1 MPLARH
7 DQCVLSA
14 KKGCHPKSPLL
25 RNWGASMTSRRPPEE
40 LLQQEVRELTD
51 LLRYHDSFAD
61 FRDTL
66 AARGSP
72 ASETI
77 LAGLIE
83 GEDNSRYGVILT
95 ASEECILFEAAPNG
109 SLTRWEIIDE
119 LDALTPA
126 FKAVSVGVSMM
137 RRGQIS

>member
-1 MPLARH
+1 MH
-7 DQCVLSA
+7 
-14 KKGCHPKSPLL
+14 KS
-25 RNWGASMTSRRPPEE
+25 TEE
-40 LLQQEVRELTD
+40 VLQQEVRELTD

-66 AARGSP
+66 AASGSP

-109 SLTRWEIIDE
+109 SLTRLEIIDE
-119 LDALTPA
+119 LDALTSA
-126 FKAVSVGVSMM
+126 FKAVSIGVSMM
-137 RRGQIS
+137 RKGQIS